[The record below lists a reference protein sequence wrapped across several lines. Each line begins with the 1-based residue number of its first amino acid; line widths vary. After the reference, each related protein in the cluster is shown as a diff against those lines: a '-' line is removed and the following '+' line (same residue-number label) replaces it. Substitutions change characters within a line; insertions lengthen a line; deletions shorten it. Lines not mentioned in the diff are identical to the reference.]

1 MKFKGIWFYGLS
13 GSGKTML
20 SKTLKKKFSN
30 IILVDGDE
38 VRKNISFDLGYKLKD
53 REIQLQRVFGLC
65 KIIIRQKKFPIASTA
80 YFNKKIL
87 NECKKEKIVPIKINR
102 KKMKNVFKNHKTYK
116 NKKNIVGI
124 DIKYDNF
131 KTKIITNYNNKSF
144 CQNLNFFKKFLIKKD
159 I

>member
-20 SKTLKKKFSN
+20 SKTIKKKFNN
-30 IILVDGDE
+30 IILIDGDE
-38 VRKNISFDLGYKLKD
+38 VRKNISFDLGYESKD
-53 REIQLQRVFGLC
+53 RDIQITRVFGLC
-65 KIIIRQKKFPIASTA
+65 KMIIKEDYTPVASTVW
-80 YFNKKIL
+80 FNKKIL
-87 NECKKEKIVPIKINR
+87 NACKKEKILPIKINR
-102 KKMKNVFKNHKTYK
+102 KKMKDIFKNHKTYK